1 MCLVV
6 TGTRFFCAEL
16 LTFSEYQIRKWIVIL
31 DEIIKQ
37 NPMFELTKKILVRVS
52 FDPLLFQKELSKAIK
67 WMSDSEEIQ
76 RLREWC
82 MKEFGTVYPSIIQ
95 KAFTPQKN

>member
-1 MCLVV
+1 MRLIV
-6 TGTRFFCAEL
+6 TDARFFCTEL
-16 LTFSEYQIRKWIVIL
+16 LTFSAYQIIKGFVIL

-95 KAFTPQKN
+95 KAFTPQKS